1 MATVFTTVGKAAAAD
16 RLDGTTSVFMEYGAW
31 GTGATGA
38 LVGDTVIES
47 EAAEARISLTSPG
60 VRSQPSANVNQ
71 AYWEMTCA
79 GAGKTIA
86 NAGVLTLIT
95 GGVLIIHGDFTGV
108 VLAVGDKIA
117 FTATLTQN

>member
-47 EAAEARISLTSPG
+47 EAAEARIAVTKT
-60 VRSQPSANVNQ
+60 QPSANVNQ
-71 AYWEMTCA
+71 AVWETTCA

-95 GGVLIIHGDFTGV
+95 GGVLIIHGDFTGI